1 MQELSES
8 EFDEKV
14 VQSDLPVLVDFG
26 ATWCPPCRMLDPIV
40 EQIASEYAGKLTV
53 YEVNT
58 DSNPGLAQRF
68 GITGIPTLIFY
79 KQGEHVNTIVGFRDY
94 DTLKS
99 IVESIL

>member
-14 VQSDLPVLVDFG
+14 VQSDLPVLVDFW

>member
-1 MQELSES
+1 MQELMES
-8 EFDEKV
+8 EFDAKV

-40 EQIASEYAGKLTV
+40 ERIASEYSGRLKV

-58 DSNPGLAQRF
+58 DNNPGLAQRF

-79 KQGEHVNTIVGFRDY
+79 KQGQHVNTIIGFRDY
-94 DTLKS
+94 DTLRS
-99 IVESIL
+99 VVESIL

>member
-1 MQELSES
+1 MQELSEG

-40 EQIASEYAGKLTV
+40 ERITSDYEGRLNV

-79 KQGEHVNTIVGFRDY
+79 KQGEHVNTVVGFRDY
-94 DTLKS
+94 DTLKN
-99 IVESIL
+99 IIDSIL